1 MGTGHLNDFV
11 LTTPCFKNNKIV
23 ALFSCTSHL
32 TDIGGLGTGPDG
44 TDIHMEGIYI
54 PMLKLADKG
63 KMNETLLSMIR
74 QNTRQPVETEGDVY
88 SLAAC
93 NDVGCKRLVD
103 MMNEFNID
111 KLDDLSNFI
120 FKKSII
126 AVQKEISK
134 IPNGAY
140 SNSMMIDGFEDP
152 IKLNAKIVVNK
163 NNLTV
168 DYTGTSLKSK
178 FGINVPLSYTKAY
191 TSFGLSCLISPEV
204 PNNAGSLYPYS
215 ISSPEGTVLNAVYP
229 ASVCARHIIGQMLPD
244 VVFGCL
250 EKAIPNLTPAEGA
263 SCLWN
268 LTFRGVQKDNKS
280 IFAITAVTNGGTG
293 ARPSKDGLSA
303 TAYPSGVKGTPIEI
317 NEAVAP
323 LLFLRK
329 EFKPGS
335 GGRGEYRGGDGQI
348 IEIKSSLEKDLEIL
362 AAYDRIKFPPRGR
375 KGGENG
381 KAGSIKIK
389 NGRNL
394 KGKGTQL
401 INAGEILVVETPG
414 GGGYG
419 PYKKRSKKLSILD
432 KENELS

>member
-1 MGTGHLNDFV
+1 MNNILN
-11 LTTPCFKNNKIV
+11 KN
-23 ALFSCTSHL
+23 L
-32 TDIGGLGTGPDG
+32 DI
-44 TDIHMEGIYI
+44 
-54 PMLKLADKG
+54 KG
-63 KMNETLLSMIR
+63 KKVLLRVDLNVPMKNGAITETSRIEKIIPTINLLIEKQAKIIIMSHIGRPKGKVVEGMSLKPISEKLSFLLKKKVLFNENIISENTLL
-74 QNTRQPVETEGDVY
+74 
-88 SLAAC
+88 
-93 NDVGCKRLVD
+93 
-103 MMNEFNID
+103 
-111 KLDDLSNFI
+111 
-120 FKKSII
+120 
-126 AVQKEISK
+126 EINK
-134 IPNGAY
+134 IPNGTY
-140 SNSMMIDGFEDP
+140 TNSMMIDGFEDP
-152 IKLNAKIVVNK
+152 IKLNAKIVINK
-163 NNLTV
+163 NNLIV
-168 DYTGTSLKSK
+168 DYSGTSFKSK

-204 PNNAGSLYPYS
+204 PNNAGSLFPYS

-303 TAYPSGVKGTPIEI
+303 TAYPSGVKGTPVEI

>member
-1 MGTGHLNDFV
+1 M
-11 LTTPCFKNNKIV
+11 
-23 ALFSCTSHL
+23 
-32 TDIGGLGTGPDG
+32 
-44 TDIHMEGIYI
+44 
-54 PMLKLADKG
+54 
-63 KMNETLLSMIR
+63 
-74 QNTRQPVETEGDVY
+74 
-88 SLAAC
+88 
-93 NDVGCKRLVD
+93 
-103 MMNEFNID
+103 
-111 KLDDLSNFI
+111 
-120 FKKSII
+120 
-126 AVQKEISK
+126 
-134 IPNGAY
+134 
-140 SNSMMIDGFEDP
+140 
-152 IKLNAKIVVNK
+152 
-163 NNLTV
+163 
-168 DYTGTSLKSK
+168 
-178 FGINVPLSYTKAY
+178 
-191 TSFGLSCLISPEV
+191 

-329 EFKPGS
+329 DIKPGS